1 MNSNSNAI
9 RNEGSRDDAATR
21 PHLPLPQLTLLE
33 VGADESRAARAKAIA
48 EKAWPPTYS
57 GIIPAAQIPYMI
69 GRMYSP
75 EAIREAAVAG
85 TPYYLVLAD
94 GADAGVCSI
103 DLLPAADG
111 SAELHKIYLL
121 PDWWGRGVGA
131 WLLAELC
138 RRAKEAG
145 ATRVWLRVNKQNVRA
160 QKAYRAAG
168 FSNVRALCTDI
179 GGGFVM
185 DDFVF
190 ARRV

>member
-1 MNSNSNAI
+1 MRSTPNTIVDERMHVAAA
-9 RNEGSRDDAATR
+9 SRS
-21 PHLPLPQLTLLE
+21 HLPQPQLTLLE
-33 VGADESRAARAKAIA
+33 VGADAARAARAKAIA

-69 GRMYSP
+69 ERMYSP
-75 EAIREAAVAG
+75 AAIREAAAAG
-85 TPYYLVLAD
+85 TPYYLLLVD

-103 DLLPAADG
+103 DLRPAADG

-145 ATRVWLRVNKQNVRA
+145 ATRVWLRVNKGNVRA
-160 QKAYRAAG
+160 QRAYRAAG

-179 GGGFVM
+179 GGGFAM

-190 ARRV
+190 ERSL